1 MLCKINKILTKAWL
15 MVHHANG
22 QRSDWKVPI
31 SDNGWLW
38 AVMQI
43 LLFSQAKAAH
53 PIVDTLSWGPPRS
66 KPLIPE
72 QRTQQLT
79 TPYTNMTL
87 ITLDLSVTLA
97 FHSVE
102 KCYWDHRW
110 HAAALR
116 SQTHLKRKRWAPL
129 FYAAWLYK
137 SCSAPKNKYGNRVES
152 HHCTKASNPT
162 GTGTGTDTHT
172 CLQ

>member
-1 MLCKINKILTKAWL
+1 MGSAQTGRCQYQTMADYEQWCKYYFSPRQKLLT
-15 MVHHANG
+15 
-22 QRSDWKVPI
+22 
-31 SDNGWLW
+31 
-38 AVMQI
+38 
-43 LLFSQAKAAH
+43 H

-87 ITLDLSVTLA
+87 ITLHLSVILA

-110 HAAALR
+110 RAAAPR

-129 FYAAWLYK
+129 FSAAWLYK
-137 SCSAPKNKYGNRVES
+137 SCSAPKTNMETEWS
-152 HHCTKASNPT
+152 HITVQKLHQTQEGDT
-162 GTGTGTDTHT
+162 LYLHTHT
-172 CLQ
+172 HKHKHFLACSNS